1 MSEVNI
7 GRLLTSIMYFT
18 LSALKVVTSP
28 KMMYYNTV
36 AFSPLE

>member
-1 MSEVNI
+1 MGKVNI
-7 GRLLTSIMYFT
+7 GRLCTLIIYFT
-18 LSALKVVTSP
+18 LCMLKVVTLP